1 MLGGQQS
8 LGRENSPCK
17 VPGGLEKWRR
27 PLWLGREGGD
37 EDREVMGQV
46 MQGLWVE
53 VRTLSSSLSEM
64 GVLGSF

>member
-8 LGRENSPCK
+8 LGREK

-37 EDREVMGQV
+37 EDREVIGAGYAGPMGGGEDSV
-46 MQGLWVE
+46 F
-53 VRTLSSSLSEM
+53 LSE
-64 GVLGSF
+64 